1 MSYYVTRCI
10 MPKDRFMSVIDKSLT
25 VVDDEPDHNL
35 SHIIEYHDIT
45 GCISHI
51 SCYDLGEK
59 LDFEYTQRLVFLHES
74 DLRQSIFQCIE
85 ISVDKGWWTEKKKQL
100 LQNTSNP
107 DIYLKYI
114 GFLDGFDVGHGVFT
128 KIDMPKGTY
137 IGEYVG
143 LVSTV
148 SETIVQENHYNFQYP
163 TCDGGVEINGRE
175 YGNIMR
181 FVNHSTRPNS
191 EFRAI
196 NVDDMMHVICVSA
209 SLLKCTSVNIFKR

>member
-1 MSYYVTRCI
+1 MVHYAAKCI
-10 MPKDRFMSVIDKSLT
+10 IPQDRYMSVVDKALVTACPPDDHLSQLID
-25 VVDDEPDHNL
+25 
-35 SHIIEYHDIT
+35 YHDENGNTVKIT
-45 GCISHI
+45 
-51 SCYDLGEK
+51 CYDLGER
-59 LDFEYTQRLVFLHES
+59 LNFEYSQRLVFLHES
-74 DLRQSIFQCIE
+74 DLRQCVYQCIE
-85 ISVDKGWWTEKKKQL
+85 IPDVNFEWWTDKKYKL
-100 LQNTSNP
+100 LNSTTNP

-114 GFLDGFDVGHGVFT
+114 GVIDGVDVGHGVFASVA
-128 KIDMPKGTY
+128 MPKGTF

-163 TCDGGVEINGRE
+163 TCDGGIEINGRE

-196 NVDDMMHVICVSA
+196 NVDDMMHVICVSCDN
-209 SLLKCTSVNIFKR
+209 CTLCCSTVE